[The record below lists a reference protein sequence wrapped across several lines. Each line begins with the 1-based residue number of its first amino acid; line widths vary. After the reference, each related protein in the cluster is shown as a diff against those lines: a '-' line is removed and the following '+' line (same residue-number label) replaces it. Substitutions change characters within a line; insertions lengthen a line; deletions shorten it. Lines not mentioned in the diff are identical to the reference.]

1 MQLRHAYC
9 LASEYIKPDE
19 CDRIVEI
26 CEKLPTSTA
35 GTAKG
40 TDPDGTKRRSNIAWL
55 ADDPA
60 HKWIYQRINLCV
72 ATANKQYWH
81 WRMAGHEPLQ
91 YTTYG
96 PGQYYQWH
104 TDAAAK
110 PCPETSQWPGM
121 LRKISVTVQLSHPHE
136 YEGGDFLLEETRV
149 SPERAGERIKTLDDA
164 RKRGTVIMFPSHLF
178 HRVSEVT
185 SGLRRSVGIWDRRFN
200 SRSRK

>member
-55 ADDPA
+55 ADNPA

-110 PCPETSQWPGM
+110 PYSETSQWPGM
-121 LRKISVTVQLSHPHE
+121 LRKISVTVQLCTRTNMKAAIFCWRKSAFRPNAPAKGSKRSMTRGSGARSSCSH
-136 YEGGDFLLEETRV
+136 
-149 SPERAGERIKTLDDA
+149 RICFI
-164 RKRGTVIMFPSHLF
+164 G
-178 HRVSEVT
+178 
-185 SGLRRSVGIWDRRFN
+185 
-200 SRSRK
+200 